1 MITFMPWSP
10 ILILNLRS
18 ATRRWDF
25 LQVICIS
32 FNFISA
38 AVFHVCQCC
47 GLDGTGRFNV
57 QPHLN
62 FSGKNYCN
70 FGGSEQDGE
79 RTTAYRNSVETEAEF
94 HNGYQA

>member
-1 MITFMPWSP
+1 MPWSP

-32 FNFISA
+32 FNFVSIAISVSVLLA
-38 AVFHVCQCC
+38 RRYRKVYY
-47 GLDGTGRFNV
+47 TTRFE
-57 QPHLN
+57 
-62 FSGKNYCN
+62 FSNKNYCH
-70 FGGSEQDGE
+70 FEEGEQDGE
-79 RTTAYRNSVETEAEF
+79 RTTACRHSGGAVF